1 MQDGILKGTGNS
13 RYLKS
18 IADFLTQYPTYED
31 MVAAL
36 AAGTLPVDF
45 NGINTAGWSQV
56 PTYLNKANLLSDT
69 TETAIWGSTGNRT
82 VDAALAKIGPV
93 ASAANTTATSA
104 RNTIVTG
111 SFVGTGT
118 TTKLTLAST
127 PKLAFLTTSY
137 TVGTTLK
144 YYYFYIYTPDM
155 ILSFV
160 DSEAYSSD
168 SSSGMFCY
176 ARMETIFSGKTVT
189 FPIIGNGAGTS
200 YYAIICA

>member
-18 IADFLTQYPTYED
+18 IANFLTQYPTYED

-36 AAGTLPVDF
+36 AAGTLPIDL

-56 PTYLNKANLLSDT
+56 PTYLNKANLLSDS
-69 TETAIWGSTGNRT
+69 TESAIWGSTGNRT

-118 TTKLTLAST
+118 TKKLTLAST
-127 PKLAFLTTSY
+127 PKLAFLSRY
-137 TVGTTLK
+137 YASGNYK
-144 YYYFYIYTPDM
+144 YYYFHIYTPDM
-155 ILSFV
+155 VFRC
-160 DSEAYSSD
+160 EESD
-168 SSSGMFCY
+168 SVNAETSPGMLLV
-176 ARMETIFSGKTVT
+176 ATPETIFSGKTVN
-189 FPIIGNGAGTS
+189 FPSFTSLGTC
-200 YYAIICA
+200 YYTIICE